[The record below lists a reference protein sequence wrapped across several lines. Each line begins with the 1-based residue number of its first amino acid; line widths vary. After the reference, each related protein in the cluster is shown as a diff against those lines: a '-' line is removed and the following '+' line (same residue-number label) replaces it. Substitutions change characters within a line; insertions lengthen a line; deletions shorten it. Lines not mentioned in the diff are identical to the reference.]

1 MPKEDEL
8 IIMRL
13 IDGLFIPEQQSR
25 ILQLMQDKDMNLEQI
40 LSSLQQWNQ
49 IQNYTE
55 NQSTL
60 QSDQS
65 TTSIHAAKSQEKN
78 RIIHNCSFCGGAHA
92 RGRCPA
98 FGKICKKCGKI
109 NHFEMVCRSKKIHF
123 SDLKT
128 SKIEEHGKT
137 PEYDNVFNLLSV
149 TGKGTFKSVSIDGQH
164 GMKMQVDTGADV
176 SIIPRNFL
184 GKVVSASITQNYE
197 NFTEL

>member
-1 MPKEDEL
+1 
-8 IIMRL
+8 
-13 IDGLFIPEQQSR
+13 
-25 ILQLMQDKDMNLEQI
+25 MQDKDMNLEQI

-60 QSDQS
+60 QINDQS

-78 RIIHNCSFCGGAHA
+78 RIIHNGSFYGGAHA

-128 SKIEEHGKT
+128 SKIEEHDKT
-137 PEYDNVFNLLSV
+137 LEYDNDFNLLSV

-176 SIIPRNFL
+176 SIIPRNF
-184 GKVVSASITQNYE
+184 GKSCVGLNYAKLRKLYGVITTRQ
-197 NFTEL
+197 